1 MIKSTDPDLP
11 GMLAPGDASAPV
23 KTLLSSE
30 LLADQTEIQIVHE
43 QRVYRLRKTAN
54 GKLILTR

>member
-11 GMLAPGDASAPV
+11 GLLTPGDASAPV